1 MGPGVGSFKKVGLFG
16 GTFDPI
22 HNGHLRSALHIEE
35 KLTLDHIYFVPA
47 YLSPYKMHERS
58 SGAPH
63 HRCEMVKRAIAN
75 LPRFSVSEFE
85 LNKKEVSYTID
96 TLRHYRGLLSPDAGL
111 YFILGTDA
119 FLGIAQWKQV
129 ADIFATAHLVVVSRP
144 GYQFQ
149 PLSQILKND
158 KLVKEFVAL
167 SENKEY
173 QHFTGHHIYFFE
185 LLTMDI
191 SSSELRGK
199 IFHHESY
206 SSFVPK
212 EVEEYIQAH
221 HLYEN
226 KNI

>member
-1 MGPGVGSFKKVGLFG
+1 MDKHDQKVGLFG

-22 HNGHLRSALHIEE
+22 HHGHLRAALHIEE
-35 KLTLDHIYFVPA
+35 KLKLDHIYFVPA
-47 YLSPYKMHERS
+47 YLSPYKTHES
-58 SGAPH
+58 PSAPH
-63 HRCEMVKRAIAN
+63 HRFEMVKRAIASF
-75 LPRFSVSEFE
+75 PRFSVSEFE

-96 TLRHYRGLLSPDAGL
+96 TLKHYQGLLSPDVGL

-158 KLVKEFVAL
+158 KLVKEFDAL

-173 QHFTGHHIYFFE
+173 RHFTGQHIYFFE
-185 LLTMDI
+185 LPTMDI
-191 SSSELRGK
+191 SSSELREK
-199 IFHHESY
+199 ISHHEPY

-212 EVEEYIQAH
+212 EVEEYIRTH

>member
-1 MGPGVGSFKKVGLFG
+1 MVPRIESSRRIGLFG

-22 HNGHLRSALHIEE
+22 HNGHMKAALHSEE
-35 KLTLDHIYFVPA
+35 KLKLNHIYFIPA
-47 YLSPYKMHERS
+47 YLSPYKTQEIPS
-58 SGAPH
+58 DPH
-63 HRCEMVKRAIAN
+63 HRCEMVRRAIA
-75 LPRFSVSEFE
+75 PHPHFSVSEFE
-85 LNKKEVSYTID
+85 INKKEVSYTID
-96 TLRHYRGLLSPDAGL
+96 TLKHYQGILSPDTEL

-119 FLGIAQWKQV
+119 FLGISQWKEV
-129 ADIFATAHLVVVSRP
+129 ENIFAAVHLVVVSRP
-144 GYQFQ
+144 GYRFQ
-149 PLSQILKND
+149 PLAKILKND
-158 KLVKEFVAL
+158 KLAKEFVGL
-167 SENKEY
+167 EENKDY
-173 QHFTGHHIYFFE
+173 RHFTGHHIYFFE